1 MSKNIVNQS
10 NSLPKTPLID
20 EDWTKLASKQSN
32 ANNQNKTH
40 KKTNSNISNSVSNKV
55 GKSKRKFLLV
65 TGLILV
71 FSTVSFA
78 QIIVHDPQHMR
89 SNILSF
95 AKELAQHVTH
105 LNYITEM
112 NGRWMSKLEIID
124 KIETIAASKGIP
136 IDQLGWDR
144 VRFAKDQAT
153 QLSADALDD
162 LNKIVEGKAKASDLG
177 SLQRDLEQIYRPAPV
192 TSAGAKSEHALREMA
207 SATAFV
213 NQTQK
218 SIEETQKNI
227 DRLQKDIESG
237 QLRPGDLERYQVLVA
252 SYQAQIQTL
261 QTQANNQV
269 IRQQVAQTGLMAN
282 EATIR
287 ENNRLKNRYEMFQA
301 GKIIQ
306 FSPKL
311 RKQSDEVGGVE

>member
-1 MSKNIVNQS
+1 MSKQLVNNDKSVKDVS
-10 NSLPKTPLID
+10 NRSNLID
-20 EDWTKLASKQSN
+20 KDWTNLANKQPNTKNKQS
-32 ANNQNKTH
+32 
-40 KKTNSNISNSVSNKV
+40 ISNATNNNSSNKL
-55 GKSKRKFLLV
+55 GNSKRKFFLV
-65 TGLILV
+65 AGLILV

-95 AKELAQHVTH
+95 AKELVQHVTH
-105 LNYITEM
+105 LNYITDM

-124 KIETIAASKGIP
+124 KIETVAASKGIP

-177 SLQRDLEQIYRPAPV
+177 SLQRDLEQIYRPAPI

-227 DRLQKDIESG
+227 DKLQQDIESG
-237 QLRPGDLERYQVLVA
+237 QLKPGDLERYQVLVA

-261 QTQANNQV
+261 QTQANNQL

-301 GKIIQ
+301 GKVIQ

-311 RKQSDEVGGVE
+311 RKQSDEFGGVE